1 MSELNY
7 VKAGQSVGASTING
21 IIDALGGPSI
31 PTEDGFVKTS
41 QGSIF
46 KKSYNLGSNSRSF
59 QSELLDVK
67 FSDAPRALS
76 CSYKMIWIQ
85 LGRDINCAKDR
96 LDARHIYFYDKTSDK
111 IKELEA
117 SDFDVNG
124 ENLSYDGYVCTNIS
138 AIQPFKVKNGESEET
153 VGEGDGY
160 LYGVYIKHEDDSSS
174 TKYVITNESNSKSV
188 AAKVSASKDDV
199 KRIEEIATVTKDRD
213 GFDIIKIPLPAKA
226 DIINGDSDVN
236 WESEELSAV
245 EPRLS
250 SIHQNEISGTSYYQ
264 LYNFGVSSTTALSDL
279 SAYNPA
285 VLVRKID
292 GKDHTLEYVA
302 LSALS
307 GTSCSADSE
316 IESLNL
322 SSIAVANTE
331 GDGKAYQLYNFDKD
345 TTIGKDE
352 LSAYKPAVLVR
363 KINGNDHTLEYVALS
378 DVSSGEGTPCSAD
391 SEIQSL
397 NLSSIGIVDNG
408 HGKVYELYNFDKM
421 NTDVNSR
428 IMTLGGLTSDR
439 HGKVGKLVDAN
450 GNVLTA
456 VDIVVRDKDTHEIK
470 YMNLSVDETYVD
482 SYIGG
487 EGGTNSIIYD
497 KTWYK
502 SCYLKLYNFEN
513 YNANDYLVCNLSSNG
528 KAVFGKDGDQDA
540 TYVLCKNYD
549 TNNKRWT
556 LEYKKLQLSV
566 DLSGV
571 SADVRCDAD
580 VTLAQK
586 SIQKK
591 GDYIQLYNFTRPS
604 ITTKKTT
611 LNSLSA
617 TYDLLDTDDAVLVRS
632 GSQLTYKKLQIET
645 KLPSSGGGSGE
656 TTGYTGSV
664 DNVTRIYWDTSEYKI
679 KAAGVTMTYE
689 NGLLKSISA
698 EKTLSQIDTV
708 GYSGT

>member
-199 KRIEEIATVTKDRD
+199 KRIEKIATVTKDRD

-292 GKDHTLEYVA
+292 GKYHTLEYVA

-408 HGKVYELYNFDKM
+408 HGKVYELYNFDKTSSDI
-421 NTDVNSR
+421 NAK
-428 IMTLGGLTSDR
+428 IWTLGDIDSDK
-439 HGKVGKLVDAN
+439 HGKTGKL
-450 GNVLTA
+450 
-456 VDIVVRDKDTHEIK
+456 IDTTTK
-470 YMNLSVDETYVD
+470 NLLSVDILVRDNSTKQLKQMKLSVDPINIDTY
-482 SYIGG
+482 S
-487 EGGTNSIIYD
+487 TNTKQKSLIY
-497 KTWYK
+497 YK
-502 SCYLKLYNFEN
+502 DQFQDR
-513 YNANDYLVCNLSSNG
+513 DYLSLRDFNTTPDTKLTATISGNG
-528 KAVFGKDGDQDA
+528 LVDITGKNTWILTKKYNTANQMMEL
-540 TYVLCKNYD
+540 TYD
-549 TNNKRWT
+549 
-556 LEYKKLQLSV
+556 KLQLSV

-645 KLPSSGGGSGE
+645 KLPSSGGGGGE
-656 TTGYTGSV
+656 TTGYTGTKTQATNLKWNS
-664 DNVTRIYWDTSEYKI
+664 DGQYRIELWGCDFQ
-679 KAAGVTMTYE
+679 YE
-689 NGLLKSISA
+689 NGLLKSIGA
-698 EKTLSQIDTV
+698 EKKIATLDTV

>member
-31 PTEDGFVKTS
+31 PTEGGFVKTS

-85 LGRDINCAKDR
+85 LGRDIDCAKDR
-96 LDARHIYFYDKTSDK
+96 LDARHIYFYDKTSDQ

-124 ENLSYDGYVCTNIS
+124 EYLSYDGYVCTNIS

-188 AAKVSASKDDV
+188 AEKVSASEYDV
-199 KRIEEIATVTKDRD
+199 KRVEKIATVTKDRD
-213 GFDIIKIPLPAKA
+213 GFEIIKIPLPAKA
-226 DIINGDSDVN
+226 DIIDGDSDIDFSK
-236 WESEELSAV
+236 ESLSGNV
-245 EPRLS
+245 QLS
-250 SIHQNEISGTSYYQ
+250 SIHRYEKDGDTWYQ
-264 LYNFGVSSTTALSDL
+264 LFNFDKNDVSSYAELSSKKPAL
-279 SAYNPA
+279 
-285 VLVRKID
+285 LVRTSETND
-292 GKDHTLEYVA
+292 GKEKHILEYVA

-307 GTSCSADSE
+307 CTSCSADSE
-316 IESLNL
+316 IDSLNL
-322 SSIAVANTE
+322 SSIAVADTK

-345 TTIGKDE
+345 TTTSKDE
-352 LSAYKPAVLVR
+352 LSAYKPAILVR

-397 NLSSIGIVDNG
+397 NLSSIGIVNNG
-408 HGKVYELYNFDKM
+408 DGKVYELYNFDK
-421 NTDVNSR
+421 TNSD
-428 IMTLGGLTSDR
+428 INAKIWTLGDLDSDK
-439 HGKVGKLVDAN
+439 HGKTGKLIDTTTKN
-450 GNVLTA
+450 LLS
-456 VDIVVRDKDTHEIK
+456 VDILVRDNSTKQLK
-470 YMNLSVDETYVD
+470 YMNLSVDPINVDTY
-482 SYIGG
+482 S
-487 EGGTNSIIYD
+487 TNTKNKSLIYHKD
-497 KTWYK
+497 K
-502 SCYLKLYNFEN
+502 FQDR
-513 YNANDYLVCNLSSNG
+513 DYLTLKDFDTTPDTKLTATISGNGLVDITGKNTWILTKKYNPSN
-528 KAVFGKDGDQDA
+528 QMMEL
-540 TYVLCKNYD
+540 TYN
-549 TNNKRWT
+549 
-556 LEYKKLQLSV
+556 KLQLSV
-566 DLSGV
+566 DLSAIP
-571 SADVRCDAD
+571 ADVRCDAD

-591 GDYIQLYNFTRPS
+591 GDYIQLYNFTRPN

-617 TYDLLDTDDAVLVRS
+617 TYDLLDNDDAVLVRS

-645 KLPSSGGGSGE
+645 KLPSSGGGGGE
-656 TTGYTGSV
+656 TTGYTGTKTQAT
-664 DNVTRIYWDTSEYKI
+664 NLKWNTNGQYKVELW
-679 KAAGVTMTYE
+679 GCDFQYE
-689 NGLLKSISA
+689 NGLLKSIGA
-698 EKTLSQIDTV
+698 EKKIATLDTV